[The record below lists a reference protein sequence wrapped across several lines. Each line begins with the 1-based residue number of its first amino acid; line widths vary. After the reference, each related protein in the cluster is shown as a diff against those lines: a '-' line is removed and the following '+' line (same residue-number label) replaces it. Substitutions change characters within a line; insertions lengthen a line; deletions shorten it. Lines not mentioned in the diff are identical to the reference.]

1 MATRTSMPAR
11 SGRASCSRPSGPPGP
26 GGTMHGLRHAHASWL
41 LAGGADPQ
49 VVRERLGHAKI
60 PATQGYLHTLPDAGQ
75 AALAAPGKIRSS
87 TAHDDHGELDAAR
100 KQIEELKSALVSLSL
115 NLHRPA

>member
-1 MATRTSMPAR
+1 
-11 SGRASCSRPSGPPGP
+11 
-26 GGTMHGLRHAHASWL
+26 MHGLRHAHASWL
-41 LAGGADPQ
+41 PAGGADPQ
-49 VVRERLGHAKI
+49 VVKERLGHAKI

-100 KQIEELKSALVSLSL
+100 NEIEELKSALVSAAPQPS
-115 NLHRPA
+115 PAGVTRMGIADAQAAPECSAARSCP

>member
-1 MATRTSMPAR
+1 
-11 SGRASCSRPSGPPGP
+11 
-26 GGTMHGLRHAHASWL
+26 MHGLRHAHASWL

-87 TAHDDHGELDAAR
+87 TPHDDHSEREAAR
-100 KQIEELKSALVSLSL
+100 NEIQQLKPALVSLTL
-115 NLHRPA
+115 TLHRPA